1 MAETATQ
8 FMTSITANLNENP
21 EENLQTLLYKL
32 TIVYKCYGKRL
43 NQNDKN
49 IVCEAFET
57 FANRGIMKGTIL
69 FGDYSLGK
77 KRRTSRFFLYYRR
90 IICST
95 EVLVVEIRDSSVQ

>member
-57 FANRGIMKGTIL
+57 FANRGIMKGRIL
-69 FGDYSLGK
+69 GRHFSKKSRKFGMS
-77 KRRTSRFFLYYRR
+77 SMSHNFLF
-90 IICST
+90 
-95 EVLVVEIRDSSVQ
+95 

>member
-57 FANRGIMKGTIL
+57 FANRGIMKGSYLKTAL
-69 FGDYSLGK
+69 KQESVHHHHDC
-77 KRRTSRFFLYYRR
+77 
-90 IICST
+90 IIGT
-95 EVLVVEIRDSSVQ
+95 LISVPIC

>member
-69 FGDYSLGK
+69 FGTPDISL
-77 KRRTSRFFLYYRR
+77 
-90 IICST
+90 
-95 EVLVVEIRDSSVQ
+95 EILSDSF

>member
-69 FGDYSLGK
+69 FWS
-77 KRRTSRFFLYYRR
+77 FLMKF
-90 IICST
+90 
-95 EVLVVEIRDSSVQ
+95 

>member
-57 FANRGIMKGTIL
+57 FANRGIMKGK
-69 FGDYSLGK
+69 FFFVEFF
-77 KRRTSRFFLYYRR
+77 RRKFLIKIVIFRR
-90 IICST
+90 KFS
-95 EVLVVEIRDSSVQ
+95 VEIQNS

>member
-57 FANRGIMKGTIL
+57 FANRGIMKGKI
-69 FGDYSLGK
+69 FF
-77 KRRTSRFFLYYRR
+77 RRVF
-90 IICST
+90 
-95 EVLVVEIRDSSVQ
+95 

>member
-57 FANRGIMKGTIL
+57 FANRGIMKGTFIWELFRRQETVHLACAVSPCKKIL
-69 FGDYSLGK
+69 SNA
-77 KRRTSRFFLYYRR
+77 
-90 IICST
+90 I
-95 EVLVVEIRDSSVQ
+95 